1 MAPDEIKILLE
12 SYYSGDISP
21 DDYETL
27 LSEMKEA
34 KDLPPELEYERR
46 ILLSVDSYE
55 PTMPEGF
62 EKMLSA
68 AIDKRYRQTHNA
80 LSILISAAAAAIVL
94 ICITVGIFKFSN
106 NGLSD
111 PEHIAGSC
119 VPQKEAPGYALQP
132 TGPAE
137 EIEATAEFGG
147 MKSADKR
154 SSSEL
159 KEESAIAETDD
170 EELDKAGRI
179 VDESLLSVLS
189 MIHLAQNEVA
199 ESLEN
204 IQTNQRTDN
213 EN

>member
-1 MAPDEIKILLE
+1 MTPDEIKILLE

-21 DDYETL
+21 DDYVTL

-34 KDLPPELEYERR
+34 KDLPPELENERR

-80 LSILISAAAAAIVL
+80 LRISISAAAAIVL
-94 ICITVGIFKFSN
+94 ICITIGMFKFGN

-119 VPQKEAPGYALQP
+119 VTQKESPGYALQP
-132 TGPAE
+132 TGAAG
-137 EIEATAEFGG
+137 EIEATTEFAG

-170 EELDKAGRI
+170 EELDKAERI